1 VSIIAKLLTVQEQDC
16 RIRGMERELRD
27 IPERKKTELT
37 RLDEHKKALA
47 DAETALKTKQADLK
61 KFELET
67 QSLQERIVKL
77 RQQQGELKTNKEFK
91 AMEDEIKTVQRE
103 ISKLEDK
110 ELVHMEEL
118 EAARAE
124 VESRKAALT
133 EEEAA
138 VQSDLKT
145 LDSRAAAI
153 QGMISEAK
161 TNRGVEVKDIP
172 GNWLSNY
179 ERVFSRKDDALVV
192 IEDGICGGCHMK
204 LPPSIINE
212 TKKVDAMVA
221 CSNCGRMLHC
231 QGGGG

>member
-27 IPERKKTELT
+27 IPDRKKTELT
-37 RLDEHKKALA
+37 RLDEHKNALA
-47 DAETALKTKQADLK
+47 EAEQALKNKQAEIK

-67 QSLQERIVKL
+67 QAMQEKIVKF

-91 AMEDEIKTVQRE
+91 AMEDEIKGVQRE

-118 EAARAE
+118 EAAKGE
-124 VESRKAALT
+124 VESRKAALI
-133 EEEAA
+133 EEESA
-138 VQSDLKT
+138 VNLDLKT
-145 LDSRAAAI
+145 LEGRAAVI

-161 TNRGVEVKDIP
+161 SSRAAEVKDIP
-172 GNWLSNY
+172 RDWLSNY

-212 TKKVDAMVA
+212 TKKVDAMVT

-231 QGGGG
+231 